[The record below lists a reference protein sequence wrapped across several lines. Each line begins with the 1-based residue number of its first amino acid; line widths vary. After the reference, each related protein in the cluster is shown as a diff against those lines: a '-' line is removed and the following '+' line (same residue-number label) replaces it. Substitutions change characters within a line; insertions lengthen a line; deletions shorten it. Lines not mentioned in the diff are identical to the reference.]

1 MAIVEMSKIRLV
13 GMTAEKD
20 QILDAMQK
28 TGCVEVSCTHKTDEE
43 KSSPVICVS
52 GDVSSKYEKIENAIE
67 FLVDTIDKSKGEDYF
82 PTNLENLSKEIIV
95 SYEDFCSIIKQE
107 EELLEKTDE
116 LKGIE
121 EKFAEIKSSRIKL
134 NNLCQGLDAY
144 VKVPDKLSD
153 FKDTEKVKVFFGTV
167 RSEALNKLVND
178 FSAENSYS
186 EIKLLSND
194 TVPVILAI
202 TLKETADAILL
213 KLNEAGFS
221 KCPYNYDQTA
231 KEKVSE
237 TMAEI
242 LKLDEQIQNLSKQVC
257 EYSSD
262 ITSFKILA
270 DHYKYLLEKQ
280 TDSENFS
287 YTAST
292 FTMEGYLPTES
303 IETVTKTIKDVS
315 NAVYLDF
322 SKPTKEETPPTLT
335 RNGKFSS
342 QAEFITDMYSVPD
355 YREIDPNKIVFFFF
369 MLFMGVIMADIGY
382 GILMVALGAVLA
394 SRIKIENGS
403 KKLWT
408 IILYGGI
415 FTILFGVLFNS
426 LFGFSVLPFTLL
438 PSPVTGTIDDIMT
451 ILLLCLLLGVIQIAV
466 GYFMKALN
474 CFKQGD
480 ILGGIFDGLIW
491 VTFFVGF
498 IFATF
503 NFLLDYLMTDA
514 FILNVSVR
522 EFFDTMQKP
531 GLIVVLATLVIAA
544 LTAGRNEKGFG
555 KFSKGFGAIYGL
567 INIMSDILSYA
578 RLFGLMLSGMIIATT
593 FNDIGLGLMSGG
605 VIGYVFGGLVMVVGH
620 VFNIAMGV
628 LGAYIHDSRLQYIE
642 FFSKFYTGEGNKFT
656 PIGSKFKYVYIK
668 K

>member
-13 GMTAEKD
+13 GMTVEKD
-20 QILDAMQK
+20 LILDSMQK
-28 TGCVEVSCTHKTDEE
+28 IGCVEVKVTQKSDEE
-43 KSSPVICVS
+43 NSSAVVCAL
-52 GDVSSKYEKIENAIE
+52 GDISAKYEKIEKAIE
-67 FLVDTIDKSKGEDYF
+67 FLTETVEKAKGEDFY
-82 PTNLENLSKEIIV
+82 PQDVENINKEIIV
-95 SYEDFCSIIKQE
+95 NYDEFCSIVNKE
-107 EELLEKTDE
+107 EQLLKTSDV
-116 LKGIE
+116 LKEIDNQ
-121 EKFAEIKSSRIKL
+121 FAEIKSSKLKL
-134 NNLCQGLDAY
+134 NNLCSQLDAY
-144 VKVPDKLSD
+144 LGIKDKLSD
-153 FKDTEKVKVFFGTV
+153 FNDTDRVKVFFGTV
-167 RSEALNKLVND
+167 RPDALNNLINQVESEEYSQINLLAND
-178 FSAENSYS
+178 
-186 EIKLLSND
+186 D
-194 TVPVILAI
+194 VPVILGVC
-202 TLKETADAILL
+202 LKENADSFSL

-221 KCPYNYDQTA
+221 KCPFNFNCTA
-231 KEKVSE
+231 KQKVSE

-242 LKLDEQIQNLSKQVC
+242 LKMDEKSQSLVKEVC
-257 EYSSD
+257 GYTYVLKD
-262 ITSFKILA
+262 LKILA
-270 DHYKYLLEKQ
+270 DHYKFLLEKEV
-280 TDSENFS
+280 DSENFT

-292 FTMEGYLPTES
+292 FTMEGYVPTEC
-303 IETVTKTIKDVS
+303 IENVKTS
-315 NAVYLDF
+315 LNAVSRAIYVDF
-322 SKPTKEETPPTLT
+322 SKPTADETPPTLT
-335 RNGKFSS
+335 RNGKLSS

-382 GILMVALGAVLA
+382 GLLMVAFGGLLA
-394 SRIKIENGS
+394 SRIKIENGA
-403 KKLWT
+403 KKLWR
-408 IILYGGI
+408 IILYGGV
-415 FTILFGVLFNS
+415 FTIIFGVLFNS

-480 ILGGIFDGLIW
+480 VLSGILDGLIW
-491 VTFFVGF
+491 VTFFIGF
-498 IFATF
+498 IFASF
-503 NFLLDYLMTDA
+503 NFLLDYLMTED
-514 FILNVSVR
+514 FVLNPSVR
-522 EFFDTMQKP
+522 QFFTTMTKP
-531 GLIVVLATLVIAA
+531 GLIVVIASLVIAA

-605 VIGYVFGGLVMVVGH
+605 ALGYVFGGLVILVGH

-642 FFSKFYTGEGNKFT
+642 FFSKFYKGEGNKFT

>member
-13 GMTAEKD
+13 GMTVEKD
-20 QILDAMQK
+20 LILDSMQK
-28 TGCVEVSCTHKTDEE
+28 IGCVEVKVTQKSDEE
-43 KSSPVICVS
+43 NSSAVVCAL
-52 GDVSSKYEKIENAIE
+52 GDISAKYEKIEKAIE
-67 FLVDTIDKSKGEDYF
+67 FLTETVEKAKGEDFY
-82 PTNLENLSKEIIV
+82 PQDVENINKEIIV
-95 SYEDFCSIIKQE
+95 NYDEFCSIINKE
-107 EELLEKTDE
+107 EQLLKTSDV
-116 LKGIE
+116 LKEIDNQ
-121 EKFAEIKSSRIKL
+121 FAEIKSSKLKL
-134 NNLCQGLDAY
+134 NNLCSQLDAY
-144 VKVPDKLSD
+144 LGIKDKLSD
-153 FKDTEKVKVFFGTV
+153 FNDTDRVKVFFGTV
-167 RSEALNKLVND
+167 RPDALNNLINQVESEEYSQINLLAND
-178 FSAENSYS
+178 
-186 EIKLLSND
+186 D
-194 TVPVILAI
+194 VPVILGVC
-202 TLKETADAILL
+202 LKENADSFSL

-221 KCPYNYDQTA
+221 KCPFNFNCTA
-231 KEKVSE
+231 KQKVSE

-242 LKLDEQIQNLSKQVC
+242 LKIDEKSQSLVKEVC
-257 EYSSD
+257 GYTYVLKD
-262 ITSFKILA
+262 LKILA
-270 DHYKYLLEKQ
+270 DHYKFLLEKEV
-280 TDSENFS
+280 DSENFT

-292 FTMEGYLPTES
+292 FTMEGYVPTEC
-303 IETVTKTIKDVS
+303 IESVKTS
-315 NAVYLDF
+315 LNAVSRAIYVDF
-322 SKPTKEETPPTLT
+322 SKPTADETPPTLT
-335 RNGKFSS
+335 KNGKLSS

-382 GILMVALGAVLA
+382 GLLMVAFGGLLA
-394 SRIKIENGS
+394 SRIKIENGA
-403 KKLWT
+403 KKLWR

-415 FTILFGVLFNS
+415 FTIIFGVLFNS

-480 ILGGIFDGLIW
+480 VLSGILDGLIW
-491 VTFFVGF
+491 VTFFIGF
-498 IFATF
+498 IFASF
-503 NFLLDYLMTDA
+503 NFLLDYLMTED
-514 FILNVSVR
+514 FVLNPSVR
-522 EFFDTMQKP
+522 QFFTTMTKP
-531 GLIVVLATLVIAA
+531 GLIVVIASLVIAA

-605 VIGYVFGGLVMVVGH
+605 ALGYVFGGLVILVGH